1 VIPGIDKIAAEANA
15 VNFVKWD
22 IATGQVLATGLAS
35 ILQLEIQKTPGTD
48 IRIVDE
54 SCEDWMVTIVDGEP
68 VIDCACERP
77 TYDIDRLERGETL
90 E

>member
-1 VIPGIDKIAAEANA
+1 MILGIDKIAAESNA

-22 IATGQVLATGLAS
+22 ISTGQVLATGLAS
-35 ILQLEIQKTPGTD
+35 ILQLEIQETPGTK
-48 IRIVDE
+48 IAIVDE

-68 VIDCACERP
+68 VIDCSIERP